1 MLIGRRDRHGTLR
14 RRVFSRHRGLSP
26 SELGCLETVEYS
38 TAVGIVSKDKGNDDS
53 RCTADGDGD
62 SSGVELIGEK
72 VNPTSSRSSRRSEE
86 KGGGVESAGVM
97 GGDDEDFIAQG
108 AEAASSADCAICLGG
123 FEEGD
128 VLRKLPW

>member
-26 SELGCLETVEYS
+26 SEVDCLETVEYS
-38 TAVGIVSKDKGNDDS
+38 TAFAVVSKDKGKGKGNDDS
-53 RCTADGDGD
+53 GCTDAGINLVGDK
-62 SSGVELIGEK
+62 IH
-72 VNPTSSRSSRRSEE
+72 PTSSRSSRSEE
-86 KGGGVESAGVM
+86 KGGGVESAGMM
-97 GGDDEDFIAQG
+97 GGDDEAFGAQG
-108 AEAASSADCAICLGG
+108 AEEASPADCAICLGG